1 MRRGN
6 HKDSRG
12 DRKQNSDDEAHQPQR
27 NPPSVGN
34 ACVSRKNGFGKI
46 IQESMRRS
54 GPPIPKQGSGRL
66 GGCVSGLGDDGPHR
80 R

>member
-1 MRRGN
+1 
-6 HKDSRG
+6 
-12 DRKQNSDDEAHQPQR
+12 
-27 NPPSVGN
+27 
-34 ACVSRKNGFGKI
+34 VSRKNGFGKI